1 MRVLCC
7 YSKRRCASPAMKS
20 PEQCKR
26 DVLSMTLARMDEFES
41 LTPLMVV
48 SGGNDERS
56 SSRHHQ
62 ISTITSRSP
71 PPPRYLTNGKTLI
84 VPLNSG
90 RGCIPLVPLLATPD
104 NKDTSFKNVIT
115 KGCNTTAE
123 DNENVPISL
132 NLDKFDTD
140 LISIDRTTT
149 VSYLEPRQQ
158 KLPQCQCGIPKQEKA
173 PIFEA
178 NYAPPPLPA
187 VLVRSSH
194 LNLQKELPVVT
205 EANKSFDL
213 HSDAKAKKSSSI
225 SSMNSLSSPQDSS
238 FSMGSPLD
246 TSASISDSFTSE
258 GEINSEEK
266 RQIYSCKTGLQ
277 QQIDMEI
284 YELSP
289 ELDYSNSETDSQHK
303 YILHRIEEESEQYGD
318 IERAGILTSRTLD
331 SIKSS
336 YSYSNQI
343 DSQCN
348 IIIPHSISQQ
358 VKF

>member
-140 LISIDRTTT
+140 LISIDR
-149 VSYLEPRQQ
+149 
-158 KLPQCQCGIPKQEKA
+158 LPIPS
-173 PIFEA
+173 
-178 NYAPPPLPA
+178 YAPPPLPA

-213 HSDAKAKKSSSI
+213 HSDAKASSI
-225 SSMNSLSSPQDSS
+225 SSMNSFSSPQDSL

-336 YSYSNQI
+336 YSYSTQI